1 MSRFHAPFVIAIAAL
16 AVLLGSAA
24 LTACDGS
31 GGGTSDG
38 ASPSPPSDPV
48 VVLVDGHPVRQ
59 SDVDAVRAEF
69 RLGGSKDTEARA
81 EKEAMR
87 RELVRIEAERLG
99 VTGEAG
105 EAGARRAAMVE
116 QLGGEEALAAAL
128 KQVPMTDEQLRSGLS
143 DGVLREALQDAKFE
157 DLAATTS
164 AAREYYDSH
173 RASFREAAS
182 AHLWSIQVAAERI
195 AESALGRLR
204 SGRPFSEVARQ
215 FSTDP
220 ESKASGG
227 DLGTVA
233 LSSLPVPLRRAVEDT
248 PAGEV
253 SYPVEG
259 PGGWYLLKATDV
271 QPARTAPFPEVED
284 QIIAELTRRER
295 FDALEDWLDAAREAA
310 NVTRP

>member
-1 MSRFHAPFVIAIAAL
+1 V
-16 AVLLGSAA
+16 
-24 LTACDGS
+24 
-31 GGGTSDG
+31 SDS
-38 ASPSPPSDPV
+38 ASPSAPADPV

-69 RLGGSKDTEARA
+69 RLGGSSDTEARA
-81 EKEAMR
+81 EKEAVR
-87 RELVRIEAERLG
+87 RALVRLEAERLG
-99 VTGEAG
+99 VTADAG
-105 EAGARRAAMVE
+105 ETEARRATMVE

-128 KQVPMTDEQLRSGLS
+128 KQVPMTDEQLRSGLT

-157 DLAATTS
+157 DVSVTTPE
-164 AAREYYDSH
+164 ARDYYDAH

-195 AESALGRLR
+195 AESALDRLR

-215 FSTDP
+215 FSTSP
-220 ESKASGG
+220 ESKAAGG

-233 LSSLPVPLRRAVEDT
+233 LASLPAPLRKAVEDT

-253 SYPVEG
+253 SDPVEG
-259 PGGWYLLKATDV
+259 PGGWYLFKATDV
-271 QPARTAPFPEVED
+271 QPARTAPFPEVRD
-284 QIIAELTRRER
+284 QIIGELTRRER

-310 NVTRP
+310 TVTRP